1 MEIALGRDAV
11 DEAETYC
18 SELETDAAAFKTPGF
33 LAWAA
38 HARGAVAVRQ
48 GRFDEAIAALQEALR
63 EYRVQQSRYETAEVY
78 EWMALARRGL
88 GDTGAADAA
97 TADAIY
103 AELGVEP
110 AGICGIP
117 SPGGLTRRELEVL
130 ACVAQ
135 GATNRQAAQQLYLSE
150 KTVGR
155 HLANIYAK
163 IGVSSRTAA
172 AAWAHANDVL

>member
-88 GDTGAADAA
+88 GDTGAAA
-97 TADAIY
+97 ADAPRRPP
-103 AELGVEP
+103 VC
-110 AGICGIP
+110 AGGA
-117 SPGGLTRRELEVL
+117 RR
-130 ACVAQ
+130 
-135 GATNRQAAQQLYLSE
+135 
-150 KTVGR
+150 VG
-155 HLANIYAK
+155 
-163 IGVSSRTAA
+163 
-172 AAWAHANDVL
+172 